1 MGGNIHVE
9 ENAQCATAL
18 ARCSELRRLNFMNA
32 VVGGSKYEAET
43 RVEAM
48 SRGGVMRR
56 RVVGMRCDAR
66 EYCLCRIS

>member
-1 MGGNIHVE
+1 
-9 ENAQCATAL
+9 
-18 ARCSELRRLNFMNA
+18 MNA
-32 VVGGSKYEAET
+32 VVEGSKYEAET

-66 EYCLCRIS
+66 EYCLRRIS